1 MAKYSIGIDI
11 GGTKTAYGLFNEAR
25 DLIARYQHPS
35 DSSLGNEAFFTV
47 IADNVKTLCADN
59 HIPLSDL
66 AGVGVGMP
74 SFIRF
79 DEGRILKTV
88 NLTNLKNF
96 AARDFLQNL
105 LGVPVVLDNDTHVAA
120 LAEYKLGAG
129 RDLKHMMYTAVSTG
143 IASGIIING
152 ELFRGSY
159 GWAGET
165 GHMLLSPGEGE
176 LCGCGHRGCFMSYT
190 SGSMIVK
197 HIQTRI
203 RRGDKTL
210 MTELAGSS
218 EHINAH
224 HLLEACRRNDPMALW
239 ALDQMAD
246 KLAVW
251 LYNLYETLNIN
262 VYVFGGGLVNFGPL
276 LFDRIRARFDELN
289 LEGYPVEF
297 RFAELKND
305 FGIIGASLLTD
316 SVR

>member
-1 MAKYSIGIDI
+1 
-11 GGTKTAYGLFNEAR
+11 
-25 DLIARYQHPS
+25 
-35 DSSLGNEAFFTV
+35 
-47 IADNVKTLCADN
+47 
-59 HIPLSDL
+59 
-66 AGVGVGMP
+66 
-74 SFIRF
+74 
-79 DEGRILKTV
+79 
-88 NLTNLKNF
+88 
-96 AARDFLQNL
+96 
-105 LGVPVVLDNDTHVAA
+105 
-120 LAEYKLGAG
+120 
-129 RDLKHMMYTAVSTG
+129 
-143 IASGIIING
+143 
-152 ELFRGSY
+152 
-159 GWAGET
+159 
-165 GHMLLSPGEGE
+165 
-176 LCGCGHRGCFMSYT
+176 
-190 SGSMIVK
+190 MIVK

-210 MTELAGSS
+210 MTEIAGSS
-218 EHINAH
+218 EHINAQ
-224 HLLEACRRNDPMALW
+224 HLLEACRRGDEMALW

>member
-1 MAKYSIGIDI
+1 MASYTIGIDI
-11 GGTKTAYGLFNEAR
+11 GGTKTAYGLFDEANN
-25 DLIARYQHPS
+25 LIARRQHPS
-35 DSSLGNEAFFTV
+35 DSTLGNEEFFTV
-47 IADNVKTLCADN
+47 IAENVKAFCVENSVPMSELR
-59 HIPLSDL
+59 
-66 AGVGVGMP
+66 GVGVGMP

-96 AARDFLQNL
+96 AARDFLGSL

-129 RDLKHMMYTAVSTG
+129 QGLKHMVYCAVSTG
-143 IASGIIING
+143 IASGMIING

-165 GHMLLSPGEGE
+165 GHMLLTPGEGE

-197 HIQTRI
+197 HIQTQI
-203 RRGDKTL
+203 RAGEKTL
-210 MTELAGSS
+210 MTELAGDS

-224 HLLEACRRNDPMALW
+224 HLLEACKRGDPMAHW

-262 VYVFGGGLVNFGPL
+262 VYVFGGGLVNFGDL
-276 LFDRIRARFDELN
+276 LFDKIRTRFDELN

-297 RFAELKND
+297 RFVHLKND
-305 FGIIGASLLTD
+305 FGIIGASLLVD
-316 SVR
+316 DVH

>member
-1 MAKYSIGIDI
+1 MKYTIGIDI
-11 GGTKTAYGLFNEAR
+11 GGTKTAYGLFDEAHNMV
-25 DLIARYQHPS
+25 ARRQHPS

-47 IADNVKTLCADN
+47 IADNVRAFCAEN
-59 HIPLSDL
+59 GVAMADL
-66 AGVGVGMP
+66 KGVGVGMP

-96 AARDFLQNL
+96 AARDYLISL

-120 LAEYKLGAG
+120 LAEHRLGAG
-129 RDLKHMMYTAVSTG
+129 RGLKHMMYTAVSTG

-165 GHMLLSPGEGE
+165 GHMLLTPGEGE
-176 LCGCGHRGCFMSYT
+176 LCGCGQRGCFMSYT

-203 RRGDKTL
+203 KNGHKTL
-210 MTELAGSS
+210 MTDIAGSS

-224 HLLEACRRNDPMALW
+224 HLLEAYRRGDEMAQW
-239 ALDQMAD
+239 AVAQMAD

-251 LYNLYETLNIN
+251 LFNLYETLNIN
-262 VYVFGGGLVNFGPL
+262 VYVFGGGLVNFGDI
-276 LFDRIRARFDELN
+276 LFDKIRARFDELN
-289 LEGYPVEF
+289 TEGYPVEF

-305 FGIIGASLLTD
+305 FGIIGASLLVD
-316 SVR
+316 